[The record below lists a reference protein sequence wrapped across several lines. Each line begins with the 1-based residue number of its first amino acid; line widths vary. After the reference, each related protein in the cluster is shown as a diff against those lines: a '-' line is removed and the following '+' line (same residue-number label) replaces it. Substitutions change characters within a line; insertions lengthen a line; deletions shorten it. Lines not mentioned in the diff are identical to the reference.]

1 MPNDRMMGPLENWT
15 WVLAE
20 ARANVGEAHRA
31 PLVAVRTYE
40 VWANFISQRGNEA
53 HRRRAIDGEMA

>member
-1 MPNDRMMGPLENWT
+1 MRDDRPMGPLENWT

-20 ARANVGEAHRA
+20 ARATVSEPCRA

-40 VWANFISQRGNEA
+40 VWANFINKRQPMGQQE
-53 HRRRAIDGEMA
+53 

>member
-1 MPNDRMMGPLENWT
+1 MGPLENWT

-20 ARANVGEAHRA
+20 ARAHVSEPFRA

-40 VWANFISQRGNEA
+40 VWANFINQRQPTRQVE
-53 HRRRAIDGEMA
+53 